1 MAGSMMRRA
10 AVFALV
16 VAAGDAFS
24 VLNPARALSWGR
36 VWTVPWWWFLRARGG
51 VASENKRDGI

>member
-1 MAGSMMRRA
+1 MRRA

-36 VWTVPWWWFLRARGG
+36 IWTVPWWWFLRARGG